1 MFVLVRI
8 KVCIG
13 LSNIDCDI
21 VIENLHQLSISVI
34 ECPGCKKYFCLS
46 CKEGDHRP
54 SNCREV
60 AEWRKVNLS
69 QDKET
74 LAII

>member
-21 VIENLHQLSISVI
+21 VIENLHQLSI
-34 ECPGCKKYFCLS
+34 YLS
-46 CKEGDHRP
+46 
-54 SNCREV
+54 SNVLDARNTFV
-60 AEWRKVNLS
+60 SAARKATIGLQIAGRLLS
-69 QDKET
+69 GERSISPK
-74 LAII
+74 IRKP